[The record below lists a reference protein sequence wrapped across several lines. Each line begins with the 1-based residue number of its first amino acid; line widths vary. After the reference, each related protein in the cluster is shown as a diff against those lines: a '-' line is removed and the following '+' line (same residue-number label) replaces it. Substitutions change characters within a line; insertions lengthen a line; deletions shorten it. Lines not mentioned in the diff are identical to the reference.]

1 MVMMPGKQD
10 PRYLSLPDK
19 AFKGIPLEIQKDDSS
34 PQIGLLTEVLP
45 LLLLLSCYY
54 VPTIMHHV
62 LS

>member
-1 MVMMPGKQD
+1 MVMMPGKD

-19 AFKGIPLEIQKDDSS
+19 AFKGIPLEIEKDDSS
-34 PQIGLLTEVLP
+34 PQTGLLTEVLP
-45 LLLLLSCYY
+45 FPLLLSCYY